1 MSTLTTNTTTSQSTS
16 TSPANS
22 TSSERPGR
30 DGARRSGGI
39 TTAYLGLELK
49 RVTRD
54 LVSMFFVAG
63 LPAFF
68 FLLFGASAGYSAE
81 DAGNGN
87 VAMYVMISMA
97 AYGAVTATV
106 GIGGMAAV
114 ERMQGW
120 GRQLGLTPLRDGSYV
135 AMKAIVALAI
145 AIIPITLV
153 YVLGIFTGSEGT
165 LTAWFG
171 SVAIL
176 VAGAVMFSLYGLI
189 FGLAFRSEAAVS
201 AASGSLVVL
210 GFLGNIFFPLSGWL
224 LDLARFTP
232 LYGYVQLARYPL
244 TEGMVM
250 DTEGNM
256 SHEALWMPLANV
268 AVWTVILGV
277 LATWLVR
284 RSRGRQ

>member
-1 MSTLTTNTTTSQSTS
+1 MSTVTTSQPTSTTTST
-16 TSPANS
+16 TGSPTHTDAQ
-22 TSSERPGR
+22 RG
-30 DGARRSGGI
+30 GGI
-39 TTAYLGLELK
+39 TTAYVGLELK

-68 FLLFGASAGYSAE
+68 FLLFGASAGYSQQ

-87 VAMYVMISMA
+87 VAMYIMISMA

-135 AMKAIVALAI
+135 AMKAVVALAI
-145 AIIPITLV
+145 AVIPITLV
-153 YVLGIFTGSEGT
+153 YVLGLVTGSEGS
-165 LTAWFG
+165 LAAWLG
-171 SVAIL
+171 SAAIL
-176 VAGAVMFSLYGLI
+176 VVGAVMFSLYGLI

-210 GFLGNIFFPLSGWL
+210 GFLGNIFFPLTGWL

-244 TEGMVM
+244 TEGQVI
-250 DTEGNM
+250 DSEGNL

-268 AVWTVILGV
+268 AVWTVILAV
-277 LATWLVR
+277 AATLLVR